1 MGKGEMWNPAIR
13 EMQYKMEKVSLMRNL
28 TRDQIRDAKDIDS
41 ILRKKHPG
49 QEFQQGR
56 RTAMRMSINRGI
68 SFSRKVFIAK
78 NEFIDISPKKL
89 THFPDIEETK

>member
-49 QEFQQGR
+49 QEF
-56 RTAMRMSINRGI
+56 
-68 SFSRKVFIAK
+68 
-78 NEFIDISPKKL
+78 
-89 THFPDIEETK
+89 